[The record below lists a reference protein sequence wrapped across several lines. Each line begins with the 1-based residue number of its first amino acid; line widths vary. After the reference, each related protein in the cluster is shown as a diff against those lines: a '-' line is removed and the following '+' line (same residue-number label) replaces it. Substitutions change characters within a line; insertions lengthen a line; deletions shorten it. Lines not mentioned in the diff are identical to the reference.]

1 MKEKKERVVELGYLN
16 VFWYRDYSAVDF
28 RRWCE
33 RGRLG
38 SLYRGSVIVKVHA
51 GAPCGS
57 DKSAVIDSLI
67 SELQKYKEGLKDE

>member
-1 MKEKKERVVELGYLN
+1 MKDSVVELGYFD
-16 VFWYRDYSAVDF
+16 VSWHDAYSPTDY

-33 RGRLG
+33 KGHLG

-57 DKSAVIDSLI
+57 SKIAVIDSLI
-67 SELQKYKEGLKDE
+67 AELQEYKKSLKDE

>member
-1 MKEKKERVVELGYLN
+1 MEEKKEIDLFELGYFN
-16 VFWYRDYSAVDF
+16 VSWYRDYSAVDF

-38 SLYRGSVIVKVHA
+38 NIYRGSVIVKVHA

-57 DKSAVIDSLI
+57 SKIAVIDSLI
-67 SELQKYKEGLKDE
+67 AELQKYKEGL